1 MREVR
6 RRPVTIG
13 LTAEGFLQALR
24 GACARLEAQREQIN
38 HLNVFPVPD
47 GDTGTNMVLTL
58 QAALKEAEAAWEGPD
73 ASLGHV
79 ARACARGSLWGARG
93 NSGVILSQFL
103 KGWADGL
110 RGCTVADPERV
121 VQAME
126 RAVATAFRAV
136 LEPVEGTMLTVGR
149 AAAVAAKG
157 RLKTSRSLP
166 FLWRAACRG
175 ARKALANT
183 PNQLPVLKRA
193 GVVDAGGMGLVGIL
207 EGSLMGVLSADHD
220 ELVDASAVLQEAAP
234 PQAPAVVVSPP
245 EEPDRAPAVDADPVR
260 FESSGSDGNA
270 ADQQHHNGHGAS
282 GGPLRY
288 IYCTEFIITGR
299 NLSREDL
306 QRRLSPLG
314 DSVLVVGDEETLKVH
329 LHTNRPG
336 QALEIAVDLGQL
348 TAISIDNMAE
358 QARRKSAGSVAHASE
373 AFAEEREEGP
383 GLVAVAP
390 GAGLAD
396 LFRSLGADA
405 VVSGGPTM
413 NPSTRQL
420 AEAIRS
426 VPRSSV
432 VLLPNDKNV
441 VSAAQQAA
449 SLVDG
454 QRVWVVP
461 SKTVPEGVAAAL
473 AFRPLAP
480 EEQQR
485 SEAVEELVRDM
496 EEAMASVRSGEVTVA
511 VRDYNDGTRQVRAGD
526 VIAVD
531 GQAVVAAGTDRM
543 EVTVELARALGAE
556 EAGAITLYYGQDV
569 SEEEAAT
576 VAARLKALY
585 PDADVEVYPGGQPH
599 HAYLMAVE

>member
-1 MREVR
+1 
-6 RRPVTIG
+6 
-13 LTAEGFLQALR
+13 
-24 GACARLEAQREQIN
+24 
-38 HLNVFPVPD
+38 
-47 GDTGTNMVLTL
+47 
-58 QAALKEAEAAWEGPD
+58 
-73 ASLGHV
+73 
-79 ARACARGSLWGARG
+79 
-93 NSGVILSQFL
+93 
-103 KGWADGL
+103 
-110 RGCTVADPERV
+110 
-121 VQAME
+121 
-126 RAVATAFRAV
+126 
-136 LEPVEGTMLTVGR
+136 
-149 AAAVAAKG
+149 
-157 RLKTSRSLP
+157 
-166 FLWRAACRG
+166 
-175 ARKALANT
+175 
-183 PNQLPVLKRA
+183 
-193 GVVDAGGMGLVGIL
+193 
-207 EGSLMGVLSADHD
+207 
-220 ELVDASAVLQEAAP
+220 
-234 PQAPAVVVSPP
+234 
-245 EEPDRAPAVDADPVR
+245 
-260 FESSGSDGNA
+260 
-270 ADQQHHNGHGAS
+270 
-282 GGPLRY
+282 
-288 IYCTEFIITGR
+288 
-299 NLSREDL
+299 
-306 QRRLSPLG
+306 
-314 DSVLVVGDEETLKVH
+314 
-329 LHTNRPG
+329 
-336 QALEIAVDLGQL
+336 
-348 TAISIDNMAE
+348 
-358 QARRKSAGSVAHASE
+358 
-373 AFAEEREEGP
+373 
-383 GLVAVAP
+383 
-390 GAGLAD
+390 
-396 LFRSLGADA
+396 
-405 VVSGGPTM
+405 M